1 MDWLDQYEIRAR
13 IAPTFV
19 MLLPLILALLFVV
32 LGLFGAVPA
41 SLGSLGGVAV
51 LALIVSYAFS
61 FWPQHLGKEKQDELW
76 VKWGGAPTTRM
87 LRWRDRTLD
96 RETKRRMRARAQQV
110 SGVTLLSEKEE
121 EKAPEEADERIEQ
134 AVDRVREVMRRED
147 TDGLWSRHNAEYGFC
162 RNLLGGRVLWVA
174 SPVLGALV
182 CAGFWYFHEKN
193 GFFVAG
199 FVSSVAFVV
208 IALVSGWYLLPRF
221 TEKAA
226 DRYAKSML
234 GSFLAHSD
242 GEAR

>member
-1 MDWLDQYEIRAR
+1 MQWLDQYEIRAR

-19 MLLPLILALLFVV
+19 VFLPLILALLFVL

-41 SLGSLGGVAV
+41 SLGSLGGGAV
-51 LALIVSYAFS
+51 LSLVVSYALS
-61 FWPQHLGKEKQDELW
+61 FWPQHLGREKQNELW
-76 VKWGGAPTTRM
+76 AEWDGAPTTRM

-96 RETKRRMRARAQQV
+96 DETKRRMRARAQQV
-110 SGVTLLSEKEE
+110 SSVTLLSVDE
-121 EKAPEEADERIEQ
+121 EKKTPAEADTRIEQ
-134 AVDRVREVMRRED
+134 AVDQVRETVRRED
-147 TDGLWSRHNAEYGFC
+147 PDGLWSRHNAEYGFC

-174 SPVLGALV
+174 SSVLGALA

-199 FVSSVAFVV
+199 FVTLMAFVV
-208 IALVSGWYLLPRF
+208 IASISGWYLLPRF
-221 TEKAA
+221 TRKAA
-226 DRYAKSML
+226 DRYARSML